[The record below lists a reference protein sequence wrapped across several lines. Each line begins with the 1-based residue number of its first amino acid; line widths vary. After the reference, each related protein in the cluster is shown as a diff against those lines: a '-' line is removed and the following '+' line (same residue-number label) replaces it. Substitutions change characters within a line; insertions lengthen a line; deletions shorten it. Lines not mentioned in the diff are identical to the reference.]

1 MKVEQTLVEQTQND
15 ILKYIADHQDEKRL
29 PKEQELGD
37 LLGVSRV
44 VVREALSRIRAL
56 GLIETKRKLGTVI
69 VSPKIF
75 GSLSSIVTSGQLERQ
90 TLKDLYELRLMIE
103 IGMSDFL
110 FLNKTDAGMK
120 KLETIVAKQFTLE
133 NKLTAAQ
140 TEDEKYEIAKQLTEI
155 DVRFHSALF
164 EMTGNKSLMD
174 FQSIL
179 RHLFTLYIPKL
190 HKDYH
195 DITLVSHISLY
206 NILRTGTPDAFRTAM
221 RLHLKTQFDN
231 MEQNLDKAF
240 NR

>member
-1 MKVEQTLVEQTQND
+1 MKVEQTLVEQTQNE
-15 ILKYIADHQDEKRL
+15 ILKYIASHQEEKKL
-29 PKEQELGD
+29 PKEQELAD

-56 GLIETKRKLGTVI
+56 GIIETRRKSGTVI
-69 VSPKIF
+69 VTPKIF
-75 GSLSSIVTSGQLERQ
+75 GSLSSIITSGQLERQ

-110 FLNKTDAGMK
+110 FMNKTEAGMK
-120 KLETIVAKQFTLE
+120 KLEAIVERQFALE
-133 NKLTAAQ
+133 NKLIAAE
-140 TEDEKYEIAKQLTEI
+140 TEEDKYEIAKQLTDI
-155 DVRFHSALF
+155 DIKFHSALF
-164 EMTGNKSLMD
+164 EMTGNRSLMD

-179 RHLFTLYIPKL
+179 RHLFTLYVPKL

-206 NILRTGTPDAFRTAM
+206 NILRTGNADAFRTAM

-231 MEQNLDKAF
+231 IENNLDKAF
-240 NR
+240 NK

>member
-1 MKVEQTLVEQTQND
+1 M
-15 ILKYIADHQDEKRL
+15 
-29 PKEQELGD
+29 
-37 LLGVSRV
+37 
-44 VVREALSRIRAL
+44 
-56 GLIETKRKLGTVI
+56 
-69 VSPKIF
+69 
-75 GSLSSIVTSGQLERQ
+75 
-90 TLKDLYELRLMIE
+90 
-103 IGMSDFL
+103 
-110 FLNKTDAGMK
+110 
-120 KLETIVAKQFTLE
+120 E

-155 DVRFHSALF
+155 DVRSHSALF

-179 RHLFTLYIPKL
+179 RHLFTLYVPKL